1 MRMMGFFY
9 LEKCKLCKR
18 LYIIRKSHQYVAQIV
33 AICLRTR
40 CPPHGQSLLVSCSPV
55 PHHVVPEGSLEEHGW
70 YCSFLYLV
78 DYIDC
83 SKAIQVSYSI
93 QDDKTYERE
102 TKALIVYAKRFD
114 CKELFI
120 ITMDEE
126 EEININDNI
135 IHVMPLWKMLLK
147 GI

>member
-1 MRMMGFFY
+1 MLNAKSILSLSIFVIF
-9 LEKCKLCKR
+9 KLI
-18 LYIIRKSHQYVAQIV
+18 YTVSTFS
-33 AICLRTR
+33 RTR
-40 CPPHGQSLLVSCSPV
+40 Q
-55 PHHVVPEGSLEEHGW
+55 SLEEHGW

>member
-1 MRMMGFFY
+1 MGFFY

-18 LYIIRKSHQYVAQIV
+18 LYIIRRKSHQYVAQIV
-33 AICLRTR
+33 AICLGTR
-40 CPPHGQSLLVSCSPV
+40 CPPHGQSLPVSCSPV